1 MYASNTYPVDY
12 EMGPGFPC
20 LLLVLAA
27 VVGPTS
33 LLSAGIAEAG
43 ALELVSY
50 DLVPISDELAV
61 FPSPSSWSNEPRLV
75 VLVKVLNASFS
86 PALGVSVLAVD
97 GMRLVLDWDGA
108 NRTVWGA
115 PEGPLVEGRHEV
127 DLHLQD
133 AMANALSAE
142 WSFGID
148 VTPPLVSLDPLP
160 VAADVRVFTVH
171 GSVVEDHLKGI
182 DVNGFGAVVNE
193 GRFLVPVLLWPGRN
207 DVEVTAIDEAGNRGL
222 GVAWINWFPPA
233 NPDET
238 YLPFLHKLASF
249 TTRFPADWQI
259 EEDRELEGGLRADVL
274 ASEPATV
281 PLRATIAVLS
291 RPTGATMDQ
300 DVLLSILE
308 EALLRLSAGSQITV
322 VSRPARIE
330 PLPSAV
336 AAQLAYI
343 ETLPE
348 GLVIFRSVTAV
359 WSSGVGRL
367 WVIIGSMAAAEV
379 DEKWAAVQNAVE
391 GFRTIEPPPSIVGDD
406 RVTNRIAYAFAA
418 TIAAIALILSAFG
431 VALYSLR
438 HRRRPPPRTFS

>member
-1 MYASNTYPVDY
+1 M
-12 EMGPGFPC
+12 
-20 LLLVLAA
+20 LLVLAA
-27 VVGPTS
+27 IMGPTS
-33 LLSAGIAEAG
+33 LPPLEIAEAG
-43 ALELVSY
+43 ALEVVSY
-50 DLVPISDELAV
+50 DVVPISNELAV
-61 FPSPSSWSNEPRLV
+61 FPSPSSWSNDPRLV

-86 PALGVSVLAVD
+86 PDLGVSVLSVD
-97 GMRLVLDWDGA
+97 GMRLVLDWEGT

-127 DLHLQD
+127 DLHLRD
-133 AMANALSAE
+133 ATTNALSAE

-160 VAADVRVFTVH
+160 VAADVRVFTVN

-207 DVEVTAIDEAGNRGL
+207 DVEATAIDEAGNRGL
-222 GVAWINWFPPA
+222 GVAWINWFPPT

-259 EEDRELEGGLRADVL
+259 EVDRELEGGLRADVL

-308 EALLRLSAGSQITV
+308 EALLRLSSGSQVTV

-336 AAQLAYI
+336 AAQLAYV
-343 ETLPE
+343 ETLAE
-348 GLVIFRSVTAV
+348 GLVVFRSVTAV

-367 WVIIGSMAAAEV
+367 WVIIGSMAAEEV

-391 GFRTIEPPPSIVGDD
+391 GFRTIEPPPSITGDD

-418 TIAAIALILSAFG
+418 TIAAIAVILSAFG

-438 HRRRPPPRTFS
+438 RRRRPPRTFS